1 LENLAVLNDGIQ
13 ETIANFCE
21 TSNKFSYKN
30 WQPKSTIHF
39 HVDKAFYFLFL
50 WFFISAKFSAF

>member
-1 LENLAVLNDGIQ
+1 MENQTTLSTIILPRFFTSRKLENLAVLNDGIQ

-30 WQPKSTIHF
+30 
-39 HVDKAFYFLFL
+39 
-50 WFFISAKFSAF
+50 